1 MNLNSYSNYN
11 QRGPNWPHTH
21 PCGLRSNESST
32 LCWKLGEPRSA
43 VLLFAGVGDE
53 VLMVEVHKLVVLP
66 GQAFGGLVTKK
77 LSDSERFFTWCITP
91 GTTHRNVDYK
101 VLKSQTFLPHYI
113 FFANIC
119 QNGKLVYEIHEIK
132 LIPSLLK
139 YTLNTSG
146 SFCMRISAICREP
159 TTIFRSWLD
168 SMEAM

>member
-11 QRGPNWPHTH
+11 QQRGPNWPHTH

-91 GTTHRNVDYK
+91 VTSHRNVGYR
-101 VLKSQTFLPHYI
+101 VLKKANLFASWTFSLPTS
-113 FFANIC
+113 A
-119 QNGKLVYEIHEIK
+119 KMS
-132 LIPSLLK
+132 SL
-139 YTLNTSG
+139 Y
-146 SFCMRISAICREP
+146 MR
-159 TTIFRSWLD
+159 
-168 SMEAM
+168 